1 VQQALLKDGGQVITW
16 QELSRALRH
25 AGFKRW
31 ELAVARL
38 GALAP
43 SEASLGAKYAVRRMA
58 MANTM
63 ALGAAAGISDAARRQ
78 SMTQRAEATLR
89 LLGNTGGGHGDEE
102 ASSSSSSGGE
112 DSSDDENA
120 SPRYGGYGISRQHRH
135 LRMHQGQTQAVPA
148 ADGASA
154 AGTIGGAVPGGGGV
168 LDSAAAMGHLAR
180 KMARKL
186 GRELK
191 ETVAS
196 LKAEVEQVARS
207 ASVAG
212 GLGGMGHSGTSLAG
226 PGPSAHSGTAAPY
239 GGIPRGP
246 SGSGV
251 LPMGGP
257 SSLTRHG
264 SGTRRE
270 SSLED

>member
-1 VQQALLKDGGQVITW
+1 MITW
-16 QELSRALRH
+16 KELSRALRH

-31 ELAVARL
+31 ELAVARV

-43 SEASLGAKYAVRRMA
+43 SEASAGAKYAVRRMM
-58 MANTM
+58 MANTV
-63 ALGAAAGISDAARRQ
+63 ALGAVAGMSDAARRQ

-89 LLGNTGGGHGDEE
+89 LLGSTGGDNEE
-102 ASSSSSSGGE
+102 ASSSSSGGGS

-120 SPRYGGYGISRQHRH
+120 SPRYGGYGMSRQHGH
-135 LRMHQGQTQAVPA
+135 LRMHQGQPGPA
-148 ADGASA
+148 AAAAAAGSA
-154 AGTIGGAVPGGGGV
+154 AAGPIGGAAPGGGGV

-207 ASVAG
+207 ASMAHPG
-212 GLGGMGHSGTSLAG
+212 GSGLGGIGASGASLSA
-226 PGPSAHSGTAAPY
+226 PGPAAAGAAAGVPY

-251 LPMGGP
+251 LVMGGP
-257 SSLTRHG
+257 SSLTRRE
-264 SGTRRE
+264 SGARRE
-270 SSLED
+270 SSLEE